1 MTSLL
6 IKISIPM
13 AGTRYAEAYDAV
25 TMLLH
30 LSKLMGC
37 CEGNYY
43 RERFRIQIFKSK
55 DIKVAFL
62 YPNNEK

>member
-1 MTSLL
+1 
-6 IKISIPM
+6 M
-13 AGTRYAEAYDAV
+13 AGTRYAEAYYAV

-30 LSKLMGC
+30 LSKLIGC

-62 YPNNEK
+62 DPNNEK